1 MKEGDVIEAVDGKKI
16 GQSDDGSASWN
27 AETLPEYLG
36 RAARDA
42 REVQITLK
50 RPAGGGQESE
60 NLEVRLAP
68 RVPIQLQ
75 SPFPVRLPGTPMG
88 SDEIGIAYRI
98 ESEIAGVQPEGPA
111 ASAALSAGDTILKA
125 KIIYSKPNDGET
137 PDPLEIELGS
147 DKPYWPSVFD
157 AMQFV
162 PEGTLVELTVA
173 SGKDAEPRQIKLT
186 PTPTESAFVAAR
198 GFWFKPLERTR
209 QADSLAEQIRHGW
222 DETAESLTMVFRFL
236 KKLGTQVPLTALGGP
251 VTIAKAAGYSAAEGL
266 SSLLIFLTMLS
277 ANLAVINFLPIPL
290 LDGGHMVFL
299 AYEWVRG
306 RPANERFVV
315 ALHTAGFV
323 FIVTLMLYVLA
334 LDFNLIER
342 NL

>member
-1 MKEGDVIEAVDGKKI
+1 MGA
-16 GQSDDGSASWN
+16 
-27 AETLPEYLG
+27 
-36 RAARDA
+36 DA
-42 REVQITLK
+42 
-50 RPAGGGQESE
+50 
-60 NLEVRLAP
+60 
-68 RVPIQLQ
+68 
-75 SPFPVRLPGTPMG
+75 
-88 SDEIGIAYRI
+88 IGIAYRI
-98 ESEIAGVQPEGPA
+98 ESEIVGVQPDGPA
-111 ASAALSAGDTILKA
+111 ASAELLPGDTILKA
-125 KIIYSKPNDGET
+125 KIIYTPAKDGDT
-137 PDPLEIELGS
+137 PEPLEIELGR
-147 DKPYWPSVFD
+147 DKPYWPTVFD

-162 PEGTLVELTVA
+162 PDGTVVELTVA
-173 SGKDAEPRQIKLT
+173 RGNEGEPRQIQLA
-186 PTPTESAFVAAR
+186 PVPARHAFIAAR
-198 GFWFKPLERTR
+198 GLWFKPFERIR
-209 QADSLAEQIRHGW
+209 MSDSLAEQVRYGW

-277 ANLAVINFLPIPL
+277 ANLAVINFMPIPL

-334 LDFNLIER
+334 LDFNLIDR